1 MALQSF
7 GCFYLN
13 IKRLAVFY
21 LDNLYGQQTL
31 SELKST
37 STGCQWNIVSI
48 HVIEYGVTDFSA
60 VLSAATASQVRN
72 FIIILDNPVTAGLLM
87 EQGYRFGLFG
97 NNVQIL
103 GSDEITV
110 PQLWEKMP
118 LSSVKSIMQGYLGVH
133 YSPEHQM
140 LKSKEG
146 KKFIEKFI
154 KLPDTQF
161 ENNGTVTCQ
170 QNDLDDSGLYFLYGK
185 RSVTGTLCSGLQFSK
200 FARNGSDI
208 YPEAAHVYDAV
219 YALAYGA
226 HDYFFKES
234 KTNVRI
240 DDFYSS
246 SFFDKVK
253 FVGATGLISFDR
265 GSPFY
270 PFNNRG
276 DRRTGHTYEI
286 YNFNLD
292 IYSSSNGSLGLS
304 LVGFFESENGTSL
317 CEKGSIYSENEGC
330 AQITYNTANNMPV
343 TNPDVYLS
351 LSIGMRYLC
360 YALSLIV
367 FVKLILFAYLFYHY
381 RHSKLFKSS
390 LQKLLDYTLLGCL
403 ICAIRVLMTGLDVT
417 TPTCIAKLWLGQ
429 LGFFI
434 LYGALFRQ
442 IWSEYKYTYLSLYSL
457 RNSQVASFKY
467 SLDKEKSILPVSVK
481 STPSVVANMSYS
493 NSMWRLLSGN
503 TSSTIS
509 IIILVAI
516 FFLLTQTFVGVP
528 HFDYIVSYLNLQTTH
543 ESACYFKNPIPV
555 MIVYAIQLAFIVLG
569 LGLAWI
575 MRKDLDILH
584 EPKET
589 LLSIILGMVCILI
602 IFVAVLTI
610 NLSPSSTNG
619 DKEISM
625 AVGYALAATLGMILI
640 CWPPIFE
647 IFWLEKEGLLIHQSL
662 LDHSISKMEIL
673 QIIKDNLDLIYKVDR
688 YGRTAFQVALDFD
701 LPPIILLEMVK
712 YFLPIDPDTKQSIPP
727 EIHRYAWVHLVQ
739 KDRNAKLVEM
749 FLDRYAHL
757 SNELANAEDAEGRT
771 AVNIASQSCQR
782 IIKESI
788 YFCKRYEITT
798 LDAPIHKS
806 KTCVVH
812 LAVDHGHDHERV
824 ALKLMKNRDQ
834 YVREVAVRKDAKLD
848 ERYVLSVIRHYDHEV
863 DELYSEEVKR
873 RGFDEYNYCIVMPA
887 ADRDLN
893 RIITNEHIAG
903 KDFAQIKSIATE
915 IAQALDH
922 LHTNGIMHGD
932 IKSKNIMRIGH
943 KIKLIDL
950 DACASMDG
958 GFAGAKFSSAFS
970 PPEMVFF
977 REPGNYA
984 SLSQKISQKVT
995 DDYKAARSQKLSE
1008 ASNIRSAPRKSEATK
1023 TPSEKITDWKNFSSK
1038 YYEDPLNLS
1047 LRTFELDAF
1056 GNPLIDHLPYELV
1069 PANYSYDTW
1078 SLGVVMFELCAG
1090 IPLFLAN
1097 SEDNVLFEN
1106 LLDLYAFTDK
1116 YKHKRMLEIHNI
1128 EARNLVSQ
1136 MLMKD
1141 AMKRPRMSQ
1150 VLAHPFL
1157 TGRKA
1162 PRMLGES
1169 AEFDVFISYR
1179 VQSDLEHA
1187 EMLYDKLTAAGL
1199 RVWWDKKS
1207 LAPGVPWQVK

>member
-403 ICAIRVLMTGLDVT
+403 ICAIRVLMTGL
-417 TPTCIAKLWLGQ
+417 LGC
-429 LGFFI
+429 F
-434 LYGALFRQ
+434 
-442 IWSEYKYTYLSLYSL
+442 
-457 RNSQVASFKY
+457 
-467 SLDKEKSILPVSVK
+467 
-481 STPSVVANMSYS
+481 
-493 NSMWRLLSGN
+493 
-503 TSSTIS
+503 
-509 IIILVAI
+509 
-516 FFLLTQTFVGVP
+516 
-528 HFDYIVSYLNLQTTH
+528 
-543 ESACYFKNPIPV
+543 
-555 MIVYAIQLAFIVLG
+555 
-569 LGLAWI
+569 
-575 MRKDLDILH
+575 
-584 EPKET
+584 
-589 LLSIILGMVCILI
+589 
-602 IFVAVLTI
+602 
-610 NLSPSSTNG
+610 
-619 DKEISM
+619 
-625 AVGYALAATLGMILI
+625 
-640 CWPPIFE
+640 
-647 IFWLEKEGLLIHQSL
+647 
-662 LDHSISKMEIL
+662 
-673 QIIKDNLDLIYKVDR
+673 
-688 YGRTAFQVALDFD
+688 
-701 LPPIILLEMVK
+701 
-712 YFLPIDPDTKQSIPP
+712 
-727 EIHRYAWVHLVQ
+727 
-739 KDRNAKLVEM
+739 
-749 FLDRYAHL
+749 
-757 SNELANAEDAEGRT
+757 
-771 AVNIASQSCQR
+771 
-782 IIKESI
+782 
-788 YFCKRYEITT
+788 
-798 LDAPIHKS
+798 
-806 KTCVVH
+806 
-812 LAVDHGHDHERV
+812 
-824 ALKLMKNRDQ
+824 
-834 YVREVAVRKDAKLD
+834 
-848 ERYVLSVIRHYDHEV
+848 
-863 DELYSEEVKR
+863 
-873 RGFDEYNYCIVMPA
+873 
-887 ADRDLN
+887 
-893 RIITNEHIAG
+893 
-903 KDFAQIKSIATE
+903 
-915 IAQALDH
+915 
-922 LHTNGIMHGD
+922 
-932 IKSKNIMRIGH
+932 
-943 KIKLIDL
+943 
-950 DACASMDG
+950 
-958 GFAGAKFSSAFS
+958 
-970 PPEMVFF
+970 
-977 REPGNYA
+977 
-984 SLSQKISQKVT
+984 
-995 DDYKAARSQKLSE
+995 
-1008 ASNIRSAPRKSEATK
+1008 
-1023 TPSEKITDWKNFSSK
+1023 
-1038 YYEDPLNLS
+1038 DPLN
-1047 LRTFELDAF
+1047 RVVVC
-1056 GNPLIDHLPYELV
+1056 LI
-1069 PANYSYDTW
+1069 
-1078 SLGVVMFELCAG
+1078 
-1090 IPLFLAN
+1090 
-1097 SEDNVLFEN
+1097 
-1106 LLDLYAFTDK
+1106 
-1116 YKHKRMLEIHNI
+1116 
-1128 EARNLVSQ
+1128 
-1136 MLMKD
+1136 
-1141 AMKRPRMSQ
+1141 
-1150 VLAHPFL
+1150 
-1157 TGRKA
+1157 
-1162 PRMLGES
+1162 
-1169 AEFDVFISYR
+1169 
-1179 VQSDLEHA
+1179 
-1187 EMLYDKLTAAGL
+1187 
-1199 RVWWDKKS
+1199 
-1207 LAPGVPWQVK
+1207 